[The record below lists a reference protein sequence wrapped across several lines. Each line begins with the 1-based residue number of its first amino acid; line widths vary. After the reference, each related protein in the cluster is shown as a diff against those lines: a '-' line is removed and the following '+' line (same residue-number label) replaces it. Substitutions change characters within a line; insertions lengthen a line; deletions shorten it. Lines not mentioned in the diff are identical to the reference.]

1 MVEIEGQVT
10 IDDVEKVLKAF
21 SATNP
26 EGSFLVSI
34 EDAEGYG
41 FSTLEGYKGRLSK
54 TLFNMLMVDKEEHMI
69 ACLNEATKMYMI
81 EQKRQDSMKRISL
94 THKGVRN
101 DN

>member
-81 EQKRQDSMKRISL
+81 EKQKEEHMRRISL
-94 THKGVRN
+94 SCKGTRK